1 MIDLTTLPAPRV
13 VEALSYEA
21 ILAAAKADF
30 AERMRPHLPNIDEIL
45 QLESDPVVKLLE
57 SHAYR
62 ELLYRARVNDAALA
76 HLLAFA
82 TGADLDHKGAFYAL
96 ARLDGESDERYRRR
110 IQLRV
115 RALAGNGTREH
126 YELAAL
132 TASQSVRD
140 AIATQPQAGRVSV
153 LLWLVADADPEATAA
168 TVLAALNAEDARPL
182 GVPVSV
188 DIAQPKAINI
198 KATLT
203 REAGAPI
210 DLVSQVRAALG
221 ASLAEFA
228 RLGRPVSRS
237 WITTRLHV
245 SGIASVRYTDPAAP
259 AEVSPIAANEYPV
272 LGLVQLTDGG
282 VE

>member
-1 MIDLTTLPAPRV
+1 MIDLTTLPAPKV
-13 VEALSYEA
+13 VESLSFEA
-21 ILAAAKADF
+21 ILSTAKADF
-30 AERMRPHLPNIDEIL
+30 AERLRPHLPNIDEIL
-45 QLESDPVVKLLE
+45 QLESEPVVKLLQ

-82 TGADLDHKGAFYAL
+82 TGADLDHKGAFYGV
-96 ARLDGESDERYRRR
+96 ARLGGENDERYRRR

-132 TASQSVRD
+132 TSSLLVRD

-153 LLWLVADADPEATAA
+153 LLWLVDGANPEATAA

-188 DIAQPKAINI
+188 ALAQPKAINI
-198 KATLT
+198 TATLT
-203 REAGAPI
+203 REAGAPV
-210 DLVSQVRAALG
+210 DLVAQVRDAL
-221 ASLAEFA
+221 APALAEFA
-228 RLGRPVSRS
+228 RLGRAVSRS

-245 SGIASVRYTDPAAP
+245 AGISSVRYTDPAAP
-259 AEVSPIAANEYPV
+259 AEVTPIAAAEYPV
-272 LGLVQLTDGG
+272 LGALQLTDGG
-282 VE
+282 VA

>member
-1 MIDLTTLPAPRV
+1 MIDLTALPAPRV
-13 VEALSYEA
+13 VELLSYEA

-82 TGADLDHKGAFYAL
+82 AGADLDHKGAFYGV

-132 TASQSVRD
+132 TSSQLVRD

-153 LLWLVADADPEATAA
+153 LLWLVDGADPDTTAA
-168 TVLAALNAEDARPL
+168 TVLAALNAEDSRPL

-188 DIAQPKAINI
+188 ALAQPKAINI
-198 KATLT
+198 TATLT
-203 REAGAPI
+203 REASAPV
-210 DLVSQVRAALG
+210 DLVAQVREAL
-221 ASLAEFA
+221 APALADFA
-228 RLGRPVSRS
+228 RLGRAVSRS

-245 SGIASVRYTDPAAP
+245 AGVSSVRYTDAAAP
-259 AEVSPIAANEYPV
+259 AEVTPIAPTEYPV
-272 LGLVQLTDGG
+272 LGVVQLTDGG
-282 VE
+282 VA

>member
-13 VEALSYEA
+13 VELLSYEA

-30 AERMRPHLPNIDEIL
+30 AERIRPHLPNIEEIL

-57 SHAYR
+57 AHAYR

-82 TGADLDHKGAFYAL
+82 TGADLDHKGAFYGL
-96 ARLDGESDERYRRR
+96 ARLDAESDDRYRRR

-132 TASQSVRD
+132 TASQLVRD

-153 LLWLVADADPEATAA
+153 LLWLADGADPNATAA
-168 TVLAALNAEDARPL
+168 TVLAALNADDARPL

-188 DIAQPKAINI
+188 ALAQPKAIHVT
-198 KATLT
+198 ATLT
-203 REAGAPI
+203 RESGAPV
-210 DLVSQVRAALG
+210 DLVAQVRAAM
-221 ASLAEFA
+221 APALADFA
-228 RLGRPVSRS
+228 RLGRAVSRS

-245 SGIASVRYTDPAAP
+245 AGISSVRYTDAAAP
-259 AEVSPIAANEYPV
+259 AEVTPIAATEYPV
-272 LGLVQLTDGG
+272 LGVVQLTDGG
-282 VE
+282 VA

>member
-13 VEALSYEA
+13 VELLSFEA

-30 AERMRPHLPNIDEIL
+30 AQRLRPHLPNIGEIL
-45 QLESDPVVKLLE
+45 MLESDPVVKLLE

-82 TGADLDHKGAFYAL
+82 TGADLDHKGAFYGL
-96 ARLDGESDERYRRR
+96 ARLDGESDDRYRRR
-110 IQLRV
+110 VQLRV

-132 TASQSVRD
+132 TASQLVRD

-153 LLWLVADADPEATAA
+153 LLWLVDGADHEATAA
-168 TVLAALNAEDARPL
+168 TVLTALNADDARPL

-188 DIAQPKAINI
+188 ALAQPKAIHI
-198 KATLT
+198 TATLT
-203 REAGAPI
+203 REAGAPV
-210 DLVSQVRAALG
+210 DLVAQVRAAL
-221 ASLAEFA
+221 APALADFA
-228 RLGRPVSRS
+228 RLGRAVSRS

-245 SGIASVRYTDPAAP
+245 AGISSVRYADAAAP
-259 AEVSPIAANEYPV
+259 AEITPIAATEYPV
-272 LGLVQLTDGG
+272 LGVVQLTDGG
-282 VE
+282 VA

>member
-1 MIDLTTLPAPRV
+1 MIDLTTLPAPSV
-13 VEALSYEA
+13 VEQLSYEA

-30 AERMRPHLPNIDEIL
+30 AQRMRQHLPTIDDIL
-45 QLESDPVVKLLE
+45 QLESEPVVKLLE
-57 SHAYR
+57 AHAYR

-82 TGADLDHKGAFYAL
+82 TGADLDHKGAFYGV
-96 ARLDGESDERYRRR
+96 ARLDGESDDRYRRR

-132 TASQSVRD
+132 AASQRVRD

-153 LLWLVADADPEATAA
+153 LLWLVDGADPEATAA
-168 TVLAALNAEDARPL
+168 AVLAALNADDARPL

-188 DIAQPKAINI
+188 AIAQPKAIHI
-198 KATLT
+198 TATLT
-203 REAGAPI
+203 REPGAPV
-210 DLVSQVRAALG
+210 DLVAKVQVAL
-221 ASLAEFA
+221 APALADFA
-228 RLGRPVSRS
+228 RLGRAVPRC

-245 SGIASVRYTDPAAP
+245 NGSSSVRYTDAAAP
-259 AEVSPIAANEYPV
+259 AEVTPINATEYPV
-272 LGLVQLTDGG
+272 LGLLQLTDGG
-282 VE
+282 VA

>member
-13 VEALSYEA
+13 VEPLSYEA

-30 AERMRPHLPNIDEIL
+30 AERLRPHLPSIDDIL

-82 TGADLDHKGAFYAL
+82 TGADLDHKGAFYGL
-96 ARLDGESDERYRRR
+96 ARLDGESDDRYRRR

-132 TASQSVRD
+132 TASQLVRD

-153 LLWLVADADPEATAA
+153 LLWLVDGADPEATAA

-188 DIAQPKAINI
+188 ALAQPKAINI
-198 KATLT
+198 TATLT
-203 REAGAPI
+203 REPGAPV
-210 DLVSQVRAALG
+210 DLVAQVRAAL
-221 ASLAEFA
+221 
-228 RLGRPVSRS
+228 
-237 WITTRLHV
+237 
-245 SGIASVRYTDPAAP
+245 AP
-259 AEVSPIAANEYPV
+259 ALA
-272 LGLVQLTDGG
+272 D
-282 VE
+282 

>member
-1 MIDLTTLPAPRV
+1 MIDLTTLPAPKV
-13 VEALSYEA
+13 VESLSFEA
-21 ILAAAKADF
+21 ILSAAKADF
-30 AERMRPHLPNIDEIL
+30 AERLRPHLPNIDEIL

-82 TGADLDHKGAFYAL
+82 TGADLDHKGAFYGV
-96 ARLDGESDERYRRR
+96 ARLGGESDERYRRR

-132 TASQSVRD
+132 TASQLVRD

-153 LLWLVADADPEATAA
+153 LLWLVDGANAEATAA

-188 DIAQPKAINI
+188 ALAQPKAIHI
-198 KATLT
+198 TATLT
-203 REAGAPI
+203 REAGAPV
-210 DLVSQVRAALG
+210 DLVAQVRAAL
-221 ASLAEFA
+221 APALADFA
-228 RLGRPVSRS
+228 RLGRAVPRS
-237 WITTRLHV
+237 WVTTRLHV
-245 SGIASVRYTDPAAP
+245 AGISSVRYTDAAAP
-259 AEVSPIAANEYPV
+259 AEVTPIAPTEYPV
-272 LGLVQLTDGG
+272 LGVVQLTDGG
-282 VE
+282 VA

>member
-30 AERMRPHLPNIDEIL
+30 AERLRAHLPNIDDIL
-45 QLESDPVVKLLE
+45 QLESEPVVKLLQ

-82 TGADLDHKGAFYAL
+82 TGADLDHKGAFYGV
-96 ARLDGESDERYRRR
+96 ARLGEESDERYRRR

-115 RALAGNGTREH
+115 RALSGNGTREH

-132 TASQSVRD
+132 TASQLVRD

-153 LLWLVADADPEATAA
+153 LLWLVDGADPEATAA

-188 DIAQPKAINI
+188 ALAQPKAINI
-198 KATLT
+198 TATLT
-203 REAGAPI
+203 REAGAPV
-210 DLVSQVRAALG
+210 DLVAQVRAAL
-221 ASLAEFA
+221 APAVANFA
-228 RLGRPVSRS
+228 RLGRAVSRS

-245 SGIASVRYTDPAAP
+245 TGISSVRYIDPTAP
-259 AEVSPIAANEYPV
+259 AEVTTIAANEYPV
-272 LGLVQLTDGG
+272 LGAVLLTDGG
-282 VE
+282 VA